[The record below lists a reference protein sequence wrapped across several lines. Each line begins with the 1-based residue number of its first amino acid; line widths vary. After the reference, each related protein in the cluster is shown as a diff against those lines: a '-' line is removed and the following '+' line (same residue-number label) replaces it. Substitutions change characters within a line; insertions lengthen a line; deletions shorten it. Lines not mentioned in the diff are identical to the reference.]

1 MSLLWIYRE
10 EKTQKMLLMRSK
22 FVFLYADSFLYQNVS
37 LLRGIVLQKTVFVY
51 TYFCGKDKNLLVI
64 IL

>member
-22 FVFLYADSFLYQNVS
+22 FVFLCADSFMYQNVS
-37 LLRGIVLQKTVFVY
+37 LLRGIVLQKTVFVF
-51 TYFCGKDKNLLVI
+51 TYFCGKDNLLVI